1 MHEGAPTGAD
11 NEVVALVAFF
21 LIYFLNYYFIFLSAF
36 ILLLPSRLLPV
47 PSTS

>member
-1 MHEGAPTGAD
+1 MDEGAPSGAD
-11 NEVVALVAFF
+11 NEVVALVAFLKF
-21 LIYFLNYYFIFLSAF
+21 YLFIIIFFLSAF